1 MLKLPMEM
9 IQNILSY
16 TSIWDVFRTRQACKA
31 LLQQVTKEFVKKKWV
46 KDKTILETKLLEKRC
61 DIVWALGLARVVI
74 DSSKRSIKMTGD
86 KERLLS
92 KLRENEKL
100 EEEAWRMKAKYKE
113 SKLAKFG
120 MKRIMLKDVRSIRGN
135 NLWTVDVEGHEKGI
149 LVILRTVGM
158 DEFCMQ
164 NGRVSAFMI
173 VELVLHDW

>member
-46 KDKTILETKLLEKRC
+46 KDKKILETKLLQNRC

-113 SKLAKFG
+113 SKLAQFG
-120 MKRIMLKDVRSIRGN
+120 MKRIMLKDVRSIRGD
-135 NLWTVDVEGHEKGI
+135 NLWTVDVEGHKEGI
-149 LVILRTVGM
+149 LVIPRTLGM
-158 DEFCMQ
+158 DEFCSQ
-164 NGRVSAFMI
+164 HGRLSAFMI
-173 VELVLHDW
+173 V